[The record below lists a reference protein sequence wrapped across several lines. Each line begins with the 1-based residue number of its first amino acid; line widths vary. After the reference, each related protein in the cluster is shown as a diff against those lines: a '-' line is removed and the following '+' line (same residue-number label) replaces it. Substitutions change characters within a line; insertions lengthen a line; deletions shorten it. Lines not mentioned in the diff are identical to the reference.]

1 MTYKLV
7 KNIVTGQNDLVI
19 RNLEDG
25 KVETCLITDEAYLA
39 WLAEGNTPEEADDA
53 AN

>member
-19 RNLEDG
+19 RNLKDG
-25 KVETCLITDEAYLA
+25 KVETCLITDEEYLK
-39 WLAEGNTPEEADDA
+39 WLEAGNKPLPADK
-53 AN
+53 